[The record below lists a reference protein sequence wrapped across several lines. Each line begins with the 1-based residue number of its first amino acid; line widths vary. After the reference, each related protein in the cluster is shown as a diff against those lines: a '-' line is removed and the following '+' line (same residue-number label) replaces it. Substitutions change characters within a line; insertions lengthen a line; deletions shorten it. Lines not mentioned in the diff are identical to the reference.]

1 MKGKPMKILEALQ
14 SYEVRSSGRDL
25 HFIFGYFGLA
35 MCMLGTIYA
44 AALSP
49 GNTVSDL
56 ALMSVFP

>member
-14 SYEVRSSGRDL
+14 SYEVRSSGRDM

-35 MCMLGTIYA
+35 MCMLGAIYT

-49 GNTVSDL
+49 GNTLGDL

>member
-1 MKGKPMKILEALQ
+1 MKGKPMKIVEGQQ
-14 SYEVRSSGRDL
+14 SYEARSSGRDL

-49 GNTVSDL
+49 GNMVSDL

>member
-1 MKGKPMKILEALQ
+1 MKILEALQ

-35 MCMLGTIYA
+35 MCMLGTIYT

-49 GNTVSDL
+49 GNTLGDL

>member
-1 MKGKPMKILEALQ
+1 MKIVEAQQ
-14 SYEVRSSGRDL
+14 SYEARSSGKGT

-35 MCMLGTIYA
+35 ICMLDAIYI

-49 GNTVSDL
+49 GNTLSDL

>member
-1 MKGKPMKILEALQ
+1 MKIVEAQQ
-14 SYEVRSSGRDL
+14 SYEARSSGKGT

-35 MCMLGTIYA
+35 ICMLDAIYI

-49 GNTVSDL
+49 GNTLSDF

>member
-1 MKGKPMKILEALQ
+1 MKTLEALQ
-14 SYEVRSSGRDL
+14 SYEVRSGGRDL

-35 MCMLGTIYA
+35 TCMLGAIYA

>member
-1 MKGKPMKILEALQ
+1 MKGKAMKIVEAQQ
-14 SYEVRSSGRDL
+14 SYEARSSGRDM

-35 MCMLGTIYA
+35 ICMLGTIYI

-49 GNTVSDL
+49 GNTLGDL

>member
-1 MKGKPMKILEALQ
+1 MKGKPMKALQ

-25 HFIFGYFGLA
+25 QFIFGYFGLA

-44 AALSP
+44 AALAP
-49 GNTVSDL
+49 ENTVSDL

>member
-1 MKGKPMKILEALQ
+1 MTILEAIQ

-35 MCMLGTIYA
+35 MCMSGAIYA
-44 AALSP
+44 AALPP

>member
-1 MKGKPMKILEALQ
+1 MKILEALQ
-14 SYEVRSSGRDL
+14 SSEVHSSGRDL
-25 HFIFGYFGLA
+25 HFVFGYFELA

-44 AALSP
+44 AALSA